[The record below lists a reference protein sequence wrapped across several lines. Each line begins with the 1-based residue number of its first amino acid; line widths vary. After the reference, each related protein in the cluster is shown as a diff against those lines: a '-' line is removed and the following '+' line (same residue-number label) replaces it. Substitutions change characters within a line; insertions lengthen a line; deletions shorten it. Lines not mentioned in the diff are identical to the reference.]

1 MNLKEPLVIAPVAVL
16 IACSIVFAVDPN
28 TGVYPPCPS
37 QLILGVDCPACGGL
51 RATRSLLHG
60 DIGSF
65 LDHNVLLAIV
75 FPVLVVTWV
84 LAVCRKLNP
93 QTRLTL
99 SRARNGQVLRDQ
111 VLRDQV
117 SKDQVSKGESETVRR
132 TLWVGGVL
140 ILVVFTVA
148 RNIFPY
154 LGSGIG

>member
-1 MNLKEPLVIAPVAVL
+1 LVVAPVATL
-16 IACSIVFAVDPN
+16 IACSLVFVVDPT

-51 RATRSLLHG
+51 RATSSLLHG

-75 FPVLVVTWV
+75 FPVLVLTWV
-84 LAVCRKLNP
+84 LAVWRKLNP
-93 QTRLTL
+93 HTRLTL
-99 SRARNGQVLRDQ
+99 QRVVNSPALKNQALKNQALR
-111 VLRDQV
+111 
-117 SKDQVSKGESETVRR
+117 SETVRR
-132 TLWVGGVL
+132 SLWVGGVL
-140 ILVVFTVA
+140 ILVVFTVT

>member
-1 MNLKEPLVIAPVAVL
+1 MNLKEPLVVAPVAAL
-16 IACSIVFAVDPN
+16 IACSLVFVVDPT

-51 RATRSLLHG
+51 RATSSLLHG

-75 FPVLVVTWV
+75 FPVLVLTWV
-84 LAVCRKLNP
+84 LALWRKLNP
-93 QTRLTL
+93 HTRLRLPRVVNGPALRNQDLRNQAQKNQAL
-99 SRARNGQVLRDQ
+99 S
-111 VLRDQV
+111 
-117 SKDQVSKGESETVRR
+117 SETVRR
-132 TLWVGGVL
+132 SLWVGGVL
-140 ILVVFTVA
+140 ILVVFTVT

>member
-1 MNLKEPLVIAPVAVL
+1 MNLKEPLVVAPVAAL
-16 IACSIVFAVDPN
+16 IACSLVFVVDPT

-51 RATRSLLHG
+51 RATSSLLHG

-75 FPVLVVTWV
+75 FPVLVLTWV
-84 LAVCRKLNP
+84 LALWRKLNP
-93 QTRLTL
+93 HTRLAPPRVVNGPALRNQALKNQAL
-99 SRARNGQVLRDQ
+99 S
-111 VLRDQV
+111 
-117 SKDQVSKGESETVRR
+117 SETVRR
-132 TLWVGGVL
+132 SLWVGGVL
-140 ILVVFTVA
+140 ILVVFTVT

>member
-1 MNLKEPLVIAPVAVL
+1 MNLKEPLVIAPVAAL

-51 RATRSLLHG
+51 RATSSLLHG

-99 SRARNGQVLRDQ
+99 PRAVNGQVLRN
-111 VLRDQV
+111 
-117 SKDQVSKGESETVRR
+117 QVSKGESETVRR
-132 TLWVGGVL
+132 TLWVGGAL

>member
-1 MNLKEPLVIAPVAVL
+1 MNLKEPLVVAPVATL
-16 IACSIVFAVDPN
+16 IACSLVFVVDPT

-51 RATRSLLHG
+51 RATSSLLHG

-75 FPVLVVTWV
+75 FPVLVLTWV
-84 LAVCRKLNP
+84 LAVWRKLNP
-93 QTRLTL
+93 HTRLTL
-99 SRARNGQVLRDQ
+99 QRVVNSPALKNQALKNQALR
-111 VLRDQV
+111 
-117 SKDQVSKGESETVRR
+117 SETVRR
-132 TLWVGGVL
+132 SLWVGGVL
-140 ILVVFTVA
+140 ILVVFTVT